1 MQFTYEFELRRGE
14 NQWIIEAFDLPGC
27 ITQGEDVSDACNS
40 AADLLR
46 EMAWEA
52 LLKGEDLADSTFGHE
67 PSDRGVLVVVSVEA
81 TLDSLPKVSASEAA
95 RMLNVGRSR
104 ITAMLAAGLL
114 DGWRDGR
121 NTWVTLDSVT
131 ARKED
136 PRMAGRPRKMLAQS

>member
-14 NQWIIEAFDLPGC
+14 QQWIIEAFDLPGC

-52 LLKGEDLADSTFGHE
+52 LLKGEELPGGAFGHE
-67 PSDRGVLVVVSVEA
+67 PSCGGVLVVISVEA
-81 TLDSLPKVSASEAA
+81 TLSSLPKVSASEAA
-95 RMLNVGRSR
+95 RILGVGRSR
-104 ITAMLAAGLL
+104 ITAMLASGLL

-121 NTWVTLDSVT
+121 NTWVTLDSVI

-136 PRMAGRPRKMLAQS
+136 PRMAGRPRKTPAQV